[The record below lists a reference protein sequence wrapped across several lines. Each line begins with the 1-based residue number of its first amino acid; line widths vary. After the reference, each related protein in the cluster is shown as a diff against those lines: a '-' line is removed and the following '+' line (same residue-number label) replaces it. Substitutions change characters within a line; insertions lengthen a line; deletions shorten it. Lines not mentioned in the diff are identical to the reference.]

1 MLDAAKFRPWMT
13 LGYEAAIVV
22 SSERARPA
30 VSTSHSGAVAVLG
43 AIAEGAALCLVSAGD
58 QEERVQRAPG
68 WRWQLPVAGGRRIGT
83 GPTVAI
89 RRRHA
94 GPCRMRPGV
103 RPGAGAL
110 GLD

>member
-1 MLDAAKFRPWMT
+1 MT

-58 QEERVQRAPG
+58 QQERVQRD
-68 WRWQLPVAGGRRIGT
+68 RD
-83 GPTVAI
+83 
-89 RRRHA
+89 
-94 GPCRMRPGV
+94 
-103 RPGAGAL
+103 GAGNCLLLAAVV
-110 GLD
+110 